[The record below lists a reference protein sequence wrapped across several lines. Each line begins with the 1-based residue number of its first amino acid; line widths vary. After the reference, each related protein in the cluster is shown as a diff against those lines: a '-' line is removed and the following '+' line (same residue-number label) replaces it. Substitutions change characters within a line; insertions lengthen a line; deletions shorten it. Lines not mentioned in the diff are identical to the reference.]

1 MGNIN
6 RELEILRKNKTEMQ
20 EIKNTATKMKNAF
33 GGRISR
39 LDTVEE
45 RTPELE
51 DISIQTSKT
60 ERQRETK
67 DWEKNWIECPGTLE
81 QLQKY
86 NIFQVFEIP
95 EEKKEKKEQK
105 KYLKK

>member
-1 MGNIN
+1 MGS
-6 RELEILRKNKTEMQ
+6 LVGWTQLRKEPLSL
-20 EIKNTATKMKNAF
+20 
-33 GGRISR
+33 RIYQYK
-39 LDTVEE
+39 L
-45 RTPELE
+45 PKL
-51 DISIQTSKT
+51 KGK
-60 ERQRETK
+60 ERQKIEK
-67 DWEKNWIECPGTLE
+67 KNWIECPGTLE